1 MSDQENNNE
10 QQIEEL
16 AEGVIQVEWED
27 VKSIFDIR
35 KYIINVER
43 NLSAMMLEFEKK
55 KAAMLHRS
63 RELEAA
69 LYQAGSNLRVKKGLD
84 ENLTYELQLPATEGE
99 NAYFVRKDEQN

>member
-10 QQIEEL
+10 QQIQEPAEE
-16 AEGVIQVEWED
+16 VIEVEWEE
-27 VKSIFDIR
+27 VKNIIDIR

-69 LYQAGSNLRVKKGLD
+69 LYQAGTSLRTAKRLD
-84 ENLTYELQLPATEGE
+84 EKLTYELQLPTAEGE
-99 NAYFVRKDEQN
+99 KAYFVRKDEQN

>member
-10 QQIEEL
+10 EQIEEL
-16 AEGVIQVEWED
+16 AEGTIQVEWEQ
-27 VKSIFDIR
+27 VKDIFEIR

-69 LYQAGSNLRVKKGLD
+69 LYQAGANLREKNNLD
-84 ENLTYELQLPATEGE
+84 EEATYELQLPTSEGE
-99 NAYFVRKDEQN
+99 KAYFVRKDEQN